1 MMGQLL
7 HQKYLQVCFSILIH
21 LPEFSCY
28 MLFRDNPFWAVIMH
42 NIIIT
47 SVGKVNELQGRID
60 VENEDEPQDID
71 AHNDSRTGAITPLST
86 GAKPFLR
93 RGSGLARY
101 GGISGSPK
109 GVVRRK
115 SKSNISPLWQMKRST
130 SNIAMSKGQGD
141 KEEKIRRVSTAD
153 GRMKQS
159 RSCPKI
165 SGAGCSTSKTSPVR
179 RFPSRTSNR
188 AATKIN
194 KSPSKTLKLKS
205 LKQQS
210 NNEPDMEVTT
220 SGRNNPG
227 SKQAYD
233 LAFQKRSQNGQEQCR
248 PKLYENGIE
257 VNHTTKTNAVISA
270 NTASEPGI
278 KILSS
283 MAAIGAYDSV
293 ELSFMEK
300 LAKAN
305 KCYSKELED
314 LATFEMLE
322 DKLATNDSSVCSSIS
337 AMKNVQR
344 SKPVDDNGGNS
355 PPISPIISR
364 RRPFTDTGSVT
375 STPMSNKVIDANRG
389 NQIKNKDVRKSIDN
403 KRQLEGSVILEESD
417 TNYDIPNEIN
427 QEEQQKE
434 FTNIAN
440 LPDPVINHNLMQDI
454 KNFLESNNGI
464 KEGMHLER
472 LKPNN
477 IDPDTEEDDT
487 LKDDAID
494 GIPSDEDAVPID
506 KLYAKRLLDCQTIL
520 TKASNDFYVDDE
532 SSDNSLEA
540 GMNENDMRTKS
551 KNVRFQEKL
560 EKEKLE
566 ALTFS
571 PPRIPKNSPSY
582 LIWSI
587 FTKER
592 EERNRQKAIKSG
604 RIDEDDGEWL
614 DVEDNQEIPNI
625 KSIKSRSRDLDAK
638 NAFMSKNSKSEPTK
652 NKRDTLRRRRR
663 SDSPL
668 SRIPSKKNIF
678 EMDRNETAFQDAI
691 FNAKLVELNKEVE
704 EFKKENTNI
713 QASRRRLT
721 ADRKQLAKD
730 IEEFER
736 SKETDKK
743 KLEEER
749 KRLRREKT
757 MFEKSQKENR
767 LKNDRKSQD
776 EIEELQTKL
785 NKLNE
790 ELNRKETKWA
800 LALSKLQEQ
809 VKFLERENQQL
820 HEENHKLK
828 LKGVSAKVSS
838 HLVDPVNRR
847 VCSASNTIQSNISP
861 MSSSKVP
868 SNQLFY
874 NSGKPLSE
882 IPKTNSVDSA
892 MRPESISSA
901 SPLPSN
907 NVNEKCVF
915 SENEQLYNGAEL
927 DERQLMAF
935 SPAESLESNVTLV
948 SAGISDPTSIKSLH
962 NIGTE
967 QNGAIGE
974 TDSPNLNFR
983 SQLTYNT
990 KSPKHELN
998 GNAMHTNGM
1007 KKVEKVEKNNDKVV
1021 KYYTDGSIEIC
1032 CANGHRK
1039 EISPDGKTTKV
1050 FYNNGDIKETLP
1062 CGLVK
1067 YFYSGVKTWHFK
1079 YEDGREVTQFNNG
1092 KTETKFPDGTIVIDE
1107 ANGDSIIL
1115 LPNGQKEEHTSQYKV
1130 RDHAKS

>member
-1 MMGQLL
+1 M
-7 HQKYLQVCFSILIH
+7 YNIVIISIG
-21 LPEFSCY
+21 E
-28 MLFRDNPFWAVIMH
+28 
-42 NIIIT
+42 
-47 SVGKVNELQGRID
+47 VNELQARIEA
-60 VENEDEPQDID
+60 ENAPQDID
-71 AHNDSRTGAITPLST
+71 ARNDLRTRAITPLCT

-101 GGISGSPK
+101 GGISGSPE

-115 SKSNISPLWQMKRST
+115 SKSNISPLGQMKRSI
-130 SNIAMSKGQGD
+130 SSIAMSKSQGD
-141 KEEKIRRVSTAD
+141 KEEKSRRVSTAD
-153 GRMKQS
+153 GRINQS

-165 SGAGCSTSKTSPVR
+165 SSAGCSTGKISPVR
-179 RFPSRTSNR
+179 LFPSRTSNR
-188 AATKIN
+188 TASKIN

-210 NNEPDMEVTT
+210 NSKPGAEVTP
-220 SGRNNPG
+220 SERDNYG
-227 SKQAYD
+227 SKQVSE
-233 LAFQKRSQNGQEQCR
+233 LPFVKTISQNGIEQCR
-248 PKLYENGIE
+248 PKCYENGIE
-257 VNHTTKTNAVISA
+257 VSHTTKTSAVISSNA
-270 NTASEPGI
+270 ASEPGI

-283 MAAIGAYDSV
+283 MAAVGSYDSV

-300 LAKAN
+300 IAKAN

-337 AMKNVQR
+337 AMKNAQR
-344 SKPVDDNGGNS
+344 SKPGDDKGGSS
-355 PPISPIISR
+355 PIISPIISR
-364 RRPFTDTGSVT
+364 RRPFADAGSAT
-375 STPMSNKVIDANRG
+375 STPMSNKVMDANRG
-389 NQIKNKDVRKSIDN
+389 NKNKDRRKSIDN
-403 KRQLEGSVILEESD
+403 KRQLEGSIILEESD
-417 TNYDIPNEIN
+417 TDYDIPNDIN
-427 QEEQQKE
+427 NEEQLQE

-454 KNFLESNNGI
+454 KKFLESNNGI
-464 KEGMHLER
+464 KEGMHLEL

-494 GIPSDEDAVPID
+494 GIPSDEDAVPMD
-506 KLYAKRLLDCQTIL
+506 KLYAKRLQDYQTKL
-520 TKASNDFYVDDE
+520 NKASKDCYVDDE
-532 SSDNSLEA
+532 SSDNSFEA
-540 GMNENDMRTKS
+540 GMNENDIRTKS

-592 EERNRQKAIKSG
+592 EERNRQKAMKPG
-604 RIDEDDGEWL
+604 GMNEDDGEWL

-625 KSIKSRSRDLDAK
+625 KSIKSRFSDIDAK
-638 NAFMSKNSKSEPTK
+638 KDCMYKNSKNEAPK

-668 SRIPSKKNIF
+668 SRMSSKKTIF
-678 EMDRNETAFQDAI
+678 EMDHNETAFHDAL

-704 EFKKENTNI
+704 EFKKENINI
-713 QASRRRLT
+713 QTSRRRLT

-730 IEEFER
+730 IEEFEK
-736 SKETDKK
+736 SKDNDKK

-767 LKNDRKSQD
+767 LKNDKKSQD

-838 HLVDPVNRR
+838 HLVDPINRR
-847 VCSASNTIQSNISP
+847 VYSASNTIQSNISP
-861 MSSSKVP
+861 VSSSKAP
-868 SNQLFY
+868 SNQLFH
-874 NSGKPLSE
+874 NSGKPLTE
-882 IPKTNSVDSA
+882 IPKTNSVDST

-907 NVNEKCVF
+907 NVNEKDVF
-915 SENEQLYNGAEL
+915 SRGEELDNSVEL

-948 SAGISDPTSIKSLH
+948 SAGISDPTSIKSSH
-962 NIGTE
+962 TINTE
-967 QNGAIGE
+967 KNGIIGE
-974 TDSPNLNFR
+974 TDSLNFNSR
-983 SQLTYNT
+983 SHVTYNA
-990 KSPKHELN
+990 KSQNYKFN
-998 GNAMHTNGM
+998 GSAMDTSGM
-1007 KKVEKVEKNNDKVV
+1007 KKVDKVEKNNDKVV

-1039 EISPDGKTTKV
+1039 EISPDGKTSKV

-1092 KTETKFPDGTIVIDE
+1092 KTETKFPDNTIVIDE

-1130 RDHAKS
+1130 RDHAKFYFKSIWVILI